1 MLEGIFSGDSE
12 TLMLSVTPS
21 REGEGGVC
29 AEGGGG
35 VCAGVCCSV
44 LQCVAVCCSASQSVA
59 VFAGVYEEASIES
72 KPCRESCR
80 CTHVPTSSRSMD
92 SKFTWSVSLRRFSER
107 PPELRGSGKGEWVGV
122 GEEGVVQEE
131 MVLVSLGVR
140 NGDNSGIHGF
150 IP

>member
-59 VFAGVYEEASIES
+59 VCAEVYEEDSTES
-72 KPCRESCR
+72 KPC
-80 CTHVPTSSRSMD
+80 
-92 SKFTWSVSLRRFSER
+92 
-107 PPELRGSGKGEWVGV
+107 
-122 GEEGVVQEE
+122 
-131 MVLVSLGVR
+131 
-140 NGDNSGIHGF
+140 
-150 IP
+150 